1 MIDDRRSIVLRALV
15 EEYIRTGEPVSSRAV
30 LERCSVDV
38 SSATIRNDL
47 AKLESYGF
55 VTQPHTSA
63 GRVPTPAG
71 YRYYVDHCSP
81 TKLRSSTRERIEV
94 FFRGFHEELGK
105 LLRQTSGLLS
115 DISHYPAVVIG
126 PGFGEE
132 IIQGLQLVQLGGPV
146 VMVVTIASTTARVGQ
161 EVVRLQVT
169 PTGDELDQAEEV
181 LVDALR
187 GATISD
193 GVMRIAEIPPDQ
205 LTDRVKAIVTAISAA
220 VGASV
225 DATREL
231 YVGGTSQLAS
241 LWQDLAQV
249 HTMLELLEQHQHVR
263 QLLDSEGEGTS
274 VRLGAETDV
283 PDADFAVVSTAFT
296 VGGTGR
302 GRIGVLGPMRMDY
315 RRAIRI
321 VEEVGDGL
329 EDSLGA

>member
-1 MIDDRRSIVLRALV
+1 MLDDRRSIVLRALV
-15 EEYIRTGEPVSSRAV
+15 EEYIRTGQPVSSRAV
-30 LERCSVDV
+30 LERCAVDV

-81 TKLRSSTRERIEV
+81 TKLRSSTRERIEA

-115 DISHYPAVVIG
+115 DISHYPALVMG
-126 PGFGEE
+126 PGFGDE
-132 IIQGLQLVQLGGPV
+132 IIQDMQLVQLGGPV
-146 VMVVTIASTTARVGQ
+146 VMAVTIASTTRVGQ
-161 EVVRLQVT
+161 EVVKLRMT
-169 PTGDELDQAEEV
+169 PTRTELNESEDV
-181 LVDALR
+181 LVAAFR
-187 GATISD
+187 GTTIND
-193 GVMRIAEIPPDQ
+193 GVSQIAAIPREQ
-205 LTDRVKAIVTAISAA
+205 LSDHVREIVTAISSA

-225 DATREL
+225 HATREL

-249 HTMLELLEQHQHVR
+249 HTMLELLEQHQHVQ
-263 QLLDSEGEGTS
+263 QLLDSESDGTS

-283 PDADFAVVSTAFT
+283 RDADFAVVSTAFT
-296 VGGTGR
+296 VGATGR

>member
-1 MIDDRRSIVLRALV
+1 MLDDRRSVVLHSLV
-15 EEYIRTGEPVSSRAV
+15 EEHIRTGQPVSSRAV
-30 LERCSVDV
+30 LERCSIDV

-81 TKLRSSTRERIEV
+81 TKLRNATRERIET
-94 FFRGFHEELGK
+94 FFTGFHEELSK

-115 DISHYPAVVIG
+115 EISHYPAVVIG
-126 PGFGEE
+126 PGFGDE
-132 IIQGLQLVQLGGPV
+132 IVRGFHLVHLGGPV
-146 VMVVTIASTTARVGQ
+146 IMAVTIGATGRVGQ
-161 EVVRLQVT
+161 EVVKLRFN
-169 PTGDELDQAEEV
+169 PTDSELDEAERLLAAAFEGETLTAGSERV
-181 LVDALR
+181 RSLA
-187 GATISD
+187 GEQ
-193 GVMRIAEIPPDQ
+193 IA
-205 LTDRVKAIVTAISAA
+205 DRVFKIAKSVAGTTSAT
-220 VGASV
+220 V

-241 LWQDLAQV
+241 LWEDLAQV
-249 HTMLELLEQHQHVR
+249 HTILELLEQQGSVR
-263 QLLDSEGEGTS
+263 QLLGGTDEGTS

-283 PDADFAVVSTAFT
+283 ADADFAVVSTAFSA
-296 VGGTGR
+296 GGTGT
-302 GRIGVLGPMRMDY
+302 GRVGVLGPMRMDY

-329 EDSLGA
+329 EDSLGT

>member
-1 MIDDRRSIVLRALV
+1 MV
-15 EEYIRTGEPVSSRAV
+15 EEYIRTGQPVSSRAV

-81 TKLRSSTRERIEV
+81 TKLRGATRDRIEA
-94 FFRGFHEELGK
+94 FFTGIHEELSK

-115 DISHYPAVVIG
+115 EISHYPAIVMG
-126 PGFGEE
+126 PGFGDE
-132 IIQGLQLVQLGGPV
+132 IIRGLHLVQLGGPV
-146 VMVVTIASTTARVGQ
+146 VMAVTVGITGRVGQ
-161 EVVRLQVT
+161 EVVKLRFH
-169 PTGDELDQAEEV
+169 PNDSELDQAERLLIEAFV
-181 LVDALR
+181 
-187 GATISD
+187 GATLTEGVASISELPAD
-193 GVMRIAEIPPDQ
+193 QIA
-205 LTDRVKAIVTAISAA
+205 DRVIKIARSFAA
-220 VGASV
+220 GATASV

-249 HTMLELLEQHQHVR
+249 HTMLELLEQHQNVR
-263 QLLDSEGEGTS
+263 SLLDSESDATS
-274 VRLGAETDV
+274 VRLGSETEIGDV
-283 PDADFAVVSTAFT
+283 DFAVVSTAFN
-296 VGGTGR
+296 VGDTGR
-302 GRIGVLGPMRMDY
+302 GRVGLLGPMRMDY

>member
-1 MIDDRRSIVLRALV
+1 MLDDRRSIVLQALI
-15 EEYIRTGEPVSSRAV
+15 EEYIRTGQPVSSRAV
-30 LERCSVDV
+30 LQRCSVDV

-71 YRYYVDHCSP
+71 YRFYVDHCSP
-81 TKLRSSTRERIEV
+81 TRLRTATRERIEG
-94 FFRGFHEELGK
+94 FFAGFHEELSN

-115 DISHYPAVVIG
+115 EISHYPAVVIG
-126 PGFGEE
+126 PGFGDE
-132 IIQGLQLVQLGGPV
+132 IVRALHLAHLGGPV
-146 VMVVTIASTTARVGQ
+146 VLAVTIGATGRVGQ
-161 EVVRLQVT
+161 EIVKLRFN
-169 PTGDELDQAEEV
+169 PTDSELDQAERV
-181 LVDALR
+181 LAE
-187 GATISD
+187 AYD
-193 GVMRIAEIPPDQ
+193 GVTLTTGSGAIAELPGEQ
-205 LTDRVKAIVTAISAA
+205 VSDRVTKIINVISGALT
-220 VGASV
+220 ASV

-249 HTMLELLEQHQHVR
+249 HAMLELLEQHQHVR
-263 QLLDSEGEGTS
+263 MLLDTEAQGTS
-274 VRLGAETDV
+274 VRIGAETDLA
-283 PDADFAVVSTAFT
+283 DTDFAIVSTAFS
-296 VGGTGR
+296 VGSTGK
-302 GRIGVLGPMRMDY
+302 GRVGLLGPMRMDY

>member
-1 MIDDRRSIVLRALV
+1 MLDDRRSVVLQSLV
-15 EEYIRTGEPVSSRAV
+15 EEHIRTGQPVSSRAV
-30 LERCSVDV
+30 LERCSIDV

-81 TKLRSSTRERIEV
+81 TKLRNATRERIET
-94 FFRGFHEELGK
+94 FFTGFHEELSK

-115 DISHYPAVVIG
+115 EISHYPAVVIG
-126 PGFGEE
+126 PGFGDE
-132 IIQGLQLVQLGGPV
+132 IVRGFHLVHLGGPV
-146 VMVVTIASTTARVGQ
+146 IMAVTIGATGRVGQ
-161 EVVRLQVT
+161 EVVKLRFN
-169 PTGDELDQAEEV
+169 PTDSELDEAERLLAAAFEGETLTAGSERV
-181 LVDALR
+181 RSLA
-187 GATISD
+187 GEQ
-193 GVMRIAEIPPDQ
+193 IA
-205 LTDRVKAIVTAISAA
+205 DRVFKIAKSVAGTTSAT
-220 VGASV
+220 V

-241 LWQDLAQV
+241 LWEDLAQV
-249 HTMLELLEQHQHVR
+249 HTILELLEQQGSVR
-263 QLLDSEGEGTS
+263 QLLGGTDEGTS

-283 PDADFAVVSTAFT
+283 ADADFAVVSTAFSA
-296 VGGTGR
+296 GGTGT
-302 GRIGVLGPMRMDY
+302 GRVGVLGPMRMDY

-329 EDSLGA
+329 EDSLGT

>member
-1 MIDDRRSIVLRALV
+1 MLDDRRSIVLQALV
-15 EEYIRTGEPVSSRAV
+15 EEYIRTGQPVSSRAV
-30 LERCSVDV
+30 LQRCSVDV

-81 TKLRSSTRERIEV
+81 TRLRSATRERIES
-94 FFRGFHEELGK
+94 FFADFHEELSK

-115 DISHYPAVVIG
+115 EISHYPAVVMG
-126 PGFGEE
+126 PGFGDEVVRA
-132 IIQGLQLVQLGGPV
+132 LHLAHLGGPV
-146 VMVVTIASTTARVGQ
+146 VMAVTIGTTGRVGQ
-161 EVVRLQVT
+161 DVVKLPFL
-169 PTGDELDQAEEV
+169 PTDDELDQAERILAEAFEGV
-181 LVDALR
+181 TLTSGVGAIAALP
-187 GATISD
+187 GD
-193 GVMRIAEIPPDQ
+193 QVPEHVMRIV
-205 LTDRVKAIVTAISAA
+205 RAIGDTAT
-220 VGASV
+220 ASV

-241 LWQDLAQV
+241 LWQDLGKV

-263 QLLDSEGEGTS
+263 RLLDSGSDGTS
-274 VRLGAETDV
+274 VQLGTETEMI
-283 PDADFAVVSTAFT
+283 DADFAVVSTAFS
-296 VGGTGR
+296 VGTTGR
-302 GRIGVLGPMRMDY
+302 GRVGLLGPMRMDY

>member
-1 MIDDRRSIVLRALV
+1 MLDDRRSLVLQMLV
-15 EEYIRTGEPVSSRAV
+15 EEYIRTGQPVSSRAV
-30 LERCSVDV
+30 LERCSIDV

-81 TKLRSSTRERIEV
+81 TKLRSATRERIEA
-94 FFRGFHEELGK
+94 FFTGFHEELGK

-115 DISHYPAVVIG
+115 EVSHYPAVVMG
-126 PGFGEE
+126 PGFGDE
-132 IIQGLQLVQLGGPV
+132 IVQGLHLVHLGGPV
-146 VMVVTIASTTARVGQ
+146 VMAVTIGSTGRIGQ
-161 EVVRLQVT
+161 QALRLRIN
-169 PTGDELDQAEEV
+169 PTDHELDQAEDL
-181 LVDALR
+181 LVEAFIGVNIAR
-187 GATISD
+187 GVERVGELSPEGITERVI
-193 GVMRIAEIPPDQ
+193 RIVRSIA
-205 LTDRVKAIVTAISAA
+205 AA
-220 VGASV
+220 VGSSV

-241 LWQDLAQV
+241 LWHDLAQV
-249 HTMLELLEQHQHVR
+249 HTMLELLEQQQHVR
-263 QLLDSEGEGTS
+263 QLLDSETEGTS
-274 VRLGAETDV
+274 VRLGSETDMT
-283 PDADFAVVSTAFT
+283 DADFAVVSTAFA

-329 EDSLGA
+329 EDSLGV